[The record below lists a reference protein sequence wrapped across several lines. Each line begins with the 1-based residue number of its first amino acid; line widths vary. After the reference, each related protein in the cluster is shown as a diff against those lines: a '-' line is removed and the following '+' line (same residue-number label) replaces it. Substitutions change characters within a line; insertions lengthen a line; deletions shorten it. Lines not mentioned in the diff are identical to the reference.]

1 MNNIIYYLLISIFTL
16 ISIICLIN
24 MNNFERKLNLKG
36 IKIVLFFIILMS
48 YMTLVSYPIKK
59 ILDTQLLNIKL
70 PKGAKGPR
78 GNRGDSGSNAI
89 CDTCGDDLCLKKIL
103 FNITNTYNYW
113 RELKGLNIYPDTYV
127 IKNQYLKDIIIKQC
141 KSKEFQKI
149 IKKFGSNNKTECPGT
164 LESCGIYD
172 YMFSMWSIWILIILK
187 YKNGMFF
194 LENESFTDI
203 DFDGL
208 IEDEDGFL
216 NGDTVEYESSQY
228 TIDKSTNSKHIHPMY
243 YIKDYNG
250 TTKGA
255 YHISKLTF
263 KSGSSGSTDN
273 WNNMFYTTVPNI
285 HVKIKKNDTGSTKVF
300 DAAGIDNTFFNKE
313 GIPGRGK
320 YSPFHEIKNY
330 EAWYWG
336 RDEQLKPKTIINKKE
351 KSDLIK
357 IVPETKFKITNNYYE
372 LFNSKDKIY
381 NRQFSFNTI
390 TSDDIKRYKQTKT
403 SSNTPSTTQDS
414 QDFKFLRANTY
425 IDHKENAYFK
435 EYKPIGDIL
444 IFTNGLEDNL
454 ENNLENNLED
464 ASCLPTFSIFHNNDI
479 GYTGPIKKKLP
490 NIKETYLVSGD
501 TKAPIDFK
509 LHSYYKE
516 DNGMGGEHIKLSIWE
531 PEAPTDYIALGFV
544 VNNKTL
550 DIDDNDKTDK
560 IKIENSIKTHLKP
573 SYNSVACVPKKIL
586 ADSSDSDPG
595 EKLKKLDIKT
605 LNLKD
610 ISKWEVEIDNEL
622 KINNITNT
630 FISKKSSQEVKD
642 NFNNKYII
650 NQSTAQGNK
659 QSSSSD
665 DIKQT
670 ISNIKDKK
678 YSILKLY
685 D

>member
-1 MNNIIYYLLISIFTL
+1 MNNIIYYLLIAIFTL

-24 MNNFERKLNLKG
+24 MNNVEKKFNLKE
-36 IKIVLFFIILMS
+36 IKIVYFFIILMS

-70 PKGAKGPR
+70 PKGPKGPR
-78 GNRGDSGSNAI
+78 GNRGDGGSNAI

-113 RELKGLNIYPDTYV
+113 RELKGLDIYPDTYV

-149 IKKFGSNNKTECPGT
+149 IQKFGSNNKNGCPNN
-164 LESCGIYD
+164 LKPCGIYD

-216 NGDTVEYESSQY
+216 NGDKVKYDSRTY
-228 TIDKSTNSKHIHPMY
+228 TIDKSTNSKNIHPMY
-243 YIKDYNG
+243 YIKDTNTIG
-250 TTKGA
+250 P

-263 KSGSSGSTDN
+263 ESDSSGFTDN
-273 WNNMFYTTVPNI
+273 WNNMFDYNEDSNI
-285 HVKIKKNDTGSTKVF
+285 HVKIKKNDPGNDKVF
-300 DAAGIDNTFFNKE
+300 NANGIDNDFFNKE
-313 GIPGRGK
+313 GIPSRGK
-320 YSPFHEIKNY
+320 YSPFNEIKNY

-336 RDEQLKPKTIINKKE
+336 RDEQLRPEIIISKKE
-351 KSDLIK
+351 QVDLSQTIK
-357 IVPETKFKITNNYYE
+357 ITKFVKTNNYYE

-390 TSDDIKRYKQTKT
+390 TSDDIERYEQTT
-403 SSNTPSTTQDS
+403 QSSNTQPSNK
-414 QDFKFLRANTY
+414 DFKFLRAKPY

-444 IFTNGLEDNL
+444 YIDGSEDNLEDNL
-454 ENNLENNLED
+454 ED
-464 ASCLPTFSIFHNNDI
+464 VSSCSPTFSIFDNTNDN
-479 GYTGPIKKKLP
+479 GYTDAIKKKLI
-490 NIKETYLVSGD
+490 NTETYLVSGD
-501 TKAPIDFK
+501 TKSPVDFK
-509 LHSYYKE
+509 LHSYYK
-516 DNGMGGEHIKLSIWE
+516 DNNGKGGEHIKFSIWE
-531 PEAPTDYIALGFV
+531 PEAPTNYVALGFV

-550 DIDDNDKTDK
+550 DIDKIGTTD
-560 IKIENSIKTHLKP
+560 IKTYIKNNLKP
-573 SYNSVACVPKKIL
+573 SYNSIACVPETIL
-586 ADSSDSDPG
+586 ADSDSESG
-595 EKLKKLDIKT
+595 ENSNLD
-605 LNLKD
+605 LKD
-610 ISKWEVEIDNEL
+610 ISKWEVIDSKNGDTQL
-622 KINNITNT
+622 KINKITKT
-630 FISKKSSQEVKD
+630 FISEKLSKDTGTPNYFNKKLIQNTENVQTTSVSSNDPKQV
-642 NFNNKYII
+642 
-650 NQSTAQGNK
+650 ST
-659 QSSSSD
+659 
-665 DIKQT
+665 
-670 ISNIKDKK
+670 IKDKK